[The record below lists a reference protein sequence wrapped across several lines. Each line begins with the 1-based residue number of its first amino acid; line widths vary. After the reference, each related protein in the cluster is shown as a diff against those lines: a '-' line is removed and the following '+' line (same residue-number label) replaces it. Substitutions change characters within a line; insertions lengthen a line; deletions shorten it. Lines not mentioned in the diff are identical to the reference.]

1 MAVHTGTDMTDMT
14 QSVEPGA
21 GRPVHPDLALQN
33 LDPDFCSG
41 LFFFFFLTFVVFNFY
56 LRLCKCSIAKMSCQD
71 AKISSL
77 FLQKQCLE

>member
-1 MAVHTGTDMTDMT
+1 MAVHTGTDVT
-14 QSVEPGA
+14 QSVEFGA

-33 LDPDFCSG
+33 LDPD
-41 LFFFFFLTFVVFNFY
+41 FFFFLTFVVFNFY